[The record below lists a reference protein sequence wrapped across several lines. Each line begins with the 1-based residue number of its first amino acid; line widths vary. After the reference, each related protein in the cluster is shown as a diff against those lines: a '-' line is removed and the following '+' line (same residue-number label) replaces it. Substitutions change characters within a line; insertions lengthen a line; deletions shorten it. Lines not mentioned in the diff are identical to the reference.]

1 MTEQVNADKV
11 TLNYPGGTA
20 EFPILPSA
28 AGDDVID
35 FSKLNAATGL
45 NAFDQGFVNTAST
58 KSAITYIDGDEG
70 ILRYRGYPIEE
81 LAGQK
86 TFLEVAF
93 LLIYGE
99 LPSETQ
105 LADFDGRIRR
115 HTLIHEELKN
125 IFHAMPQN
133 AHPMSVLAA
142 GASALSTFYPDSLDP
157 HDEEQVELSS
167 IRMLAKMPVLAAYSY
182 KNSLGQALLYPD
194 NSLGFVENFLRM
206 SFGNMAEPYLQNP
219 VVTKALDT
227 LFILH
232 ADHEQNCSTSTVRL
246 VGSSQANLFASV
258 SAGISALFG
267 PLHGGANEAVLEM
280 LTNIRDSGDSVQRY
294 VERVKNKEDGI
305 RLMGFGHRVYK
316 SFDPRAKIVKAT
328 ADRVLAE
335 LGVNDPLLDIAKELE
350 TAALA
355 DDYFVER
362 KLYPNVDFYT
372 GVIYKAMG
380 FPPRM
385 STVLFAIGRLPGW
398 IAHWREMNQD
408 PATRIGRPQQLY
420 IGAPERHV

>member
-1 MTEQVNADKV
+1 MTDQVNADKV

-142 GASALSTFYPDSLDP
+142 GASALSTFYQDSLDP